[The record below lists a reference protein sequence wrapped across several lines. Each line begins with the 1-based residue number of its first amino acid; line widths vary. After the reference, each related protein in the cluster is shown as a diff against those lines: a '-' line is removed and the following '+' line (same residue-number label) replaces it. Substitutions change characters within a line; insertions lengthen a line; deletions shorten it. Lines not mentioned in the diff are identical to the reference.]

1 MSNKFEGK
9 IIAITET
16 QIVSDKFKKR
26 ELVLEDTGTYPQT
39 ICFQLA
45 QDKCDLANPLRV
57 GQTATVH
64 YNLRGKAW
72 TNPQGET
79 KYFNTLDVW
88 KIEANV
94 TGNHPTDAPTP
105 PTITDSQD
113 DDLPF

>member
-9 IIAITET
+9 IIAITDT

-26 ELVLEDTGTYPQT
+26 EIVLEDNSSYPQT

-64 YNLRGKAW
+64 YNLRGKSW
-72 TNPQGET
+72 VNPQGET

-94 TGNHPTDAPTP
+94 TGNHPTYAPTP
-105 PTITDSQD
+105 PTITDNQD

>member
-16 QIVSDKFKKR
+16 TQVSEKFKKR
-26 ELVLEDTGTYPQT
+26 EIVLEDNGTYPQT

-45 QDKCDLANPLRV
+45 QDKCELANPLII
-57 GQTATVH
+57 GQMATVH
-64 YNLRGKAW
+64 YNLRGKSW
-72 TNPQGET
+72 TNPQGEV

-94 TGNHPTDAPTP
+94 TGNHPTDAPKP
-105 PTITDSQD
+105 VQASNSNDE
-113 DDLPF
+113 DLPY

>member
-16 QIVSDKFKKR
+16 TQVSDKFKKR
-26 ELVLEDTGTYPQT
+26 EIVLQDESSYPQT

-45 QDKCDLANPLRV
+45 QDKCELANPLII
-57 GQTATVH
+57 GQMATVH
-64 YNLRGKAW
+64 YNLRGKSW

-94 TGNHPTDAPTP
+94 TGNHPTDAPKP
-105 PTITDSQD
+105 AAQASNNE

>member
-16 QIVSDKFKKR
+16 TQVSDKFKKR
-26 ELVLEDTGTYPQT
+26 ELVLEDNGTYPQT

-45 QDKCDLANPLRV
+45 QEKCDLANPLII
-57 GQTATVH
+57 GQMATVH
-64 YNLRGKAW
+64 YNLRGKSW
-72 TNPQGET
+72 TNPQGEI

-94 TGNHPTDAPTP
+94 TGNHPTDAQKPAQASNTN
-105 PTITDSQD
+105 DK
-113 DDLPF
+113 DLAF

>member
-16 QIVSDKFKKR
+16 TQVSDKFKKR
-26 ELVLEDTGTYPQT
+26 EIVLEDNGTYPQT

-45 QDKCDLANPLRV
+45 QEKCDLANPLIV
-57 GQTATVH
+57 GQMATVH
-64 YNLRGKAW
+64 YNLRGKSW
-72 TNPQGET
+72 TNPQGEI

-94 TGNHPTDAPTP
+94 TGNHPTDATKPVQESNTN
-105 PTITDSQD
+105 DE
-113 DDLPF
+113 DLAF

>member
-1 MSNKFEGK
+1 MSNKFEGR

-16 QIVSDKFKKR
+16 VQVSDKFKKR
-26 ELVLEDTGTYPQT
+26 EIVLEDNGTYPQT

-45 QDKCDLANPLRV
+45 QDKCDLANPLV
-57 GQTATVH
+57 IGQMATVH
-64 YNLRGKAW
+64 YNLRGKSW

-94 TGNHPTDAPTP
+94 TGNHPTDAPKP
-105 PTITDSQD
+105 VQASNSNDE
-113 DDLPF
+113 DLPY

>member
-16 QIVSDKFKKR
+16 VQVSDKFKKR
-26 ELVLEDTGTYPQT
+26 EIVLEDNGTYPQT

-45 QDKCDLANPLRV
+45 QDKCDLVNPLII
-57 GQTATVH
+57 GQMATVH
-64 YNLRGKAW
+64 YNLRGKSW

-94 TGNHPTDAPTP
+94 TGNHPTDAPKP
-105 PTITDSQD
+105 VQASNSNDE
-113 DDLPF
+113 DLPY

>member
-16 QIVSDKFKKR
+16 TQVSEKFKKR
-26 ELVLEDTGTYPQT
+26 EIVLEDNGTYPQT

-45 QDKCDLANPLRV
+45 QEKCDLANPLII
-57 GQTATVH
+57 GQMATVH
-64 YNLRGKAW
+64 YNLRGKSW
-72 TNPQGET
+72 TNPQGEI

-94 TGNHPTDAPTP
+94 TGNHPTDATKPVQESNTN
-105 PTITDSQD
+105 DE
-113 DDLPF
+113 DLPF

>member
-9 IIAITET
+9 IIAITDT
-16 QIVSDKFKKR
+16 VQVSDKFKKR
-26 ELVLEDTGTYPQT
+26 EIVLEDNGTYPQT

-45 QDKCDLANPLRV
+45 QDKCDLANPLII
-57 GQTATVH
+57 GQMATVH
-64 YNLRGKAW
+64 YNLRGKSW

>member
-16 QIVSDKFKKR
+16 TQVSDKFKKR
-26 ELVLEDTGTYPQT
+26 ELVLEDNGTYPQT

-45 QDKCDLANPLRV
+45 QDKCDLANPLII
-57 GQTATVH
+57 GQMATVH
-64 YNLRGKAW
+64 YNLRGKSW
-72 TNPQGET
+72 TNPQGEI

-94 TGNHPTDAPTP
+94 TGNHPTDAPKPVQASNTK
-105 PTITDSQD
+105 DE
-113 DDLPF
+113 DLAF